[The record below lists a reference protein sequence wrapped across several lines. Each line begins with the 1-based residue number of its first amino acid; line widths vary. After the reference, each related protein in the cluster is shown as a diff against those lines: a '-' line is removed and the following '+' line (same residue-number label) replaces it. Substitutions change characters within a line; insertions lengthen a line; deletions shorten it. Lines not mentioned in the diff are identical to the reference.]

1 MASRLL
7 TSPLRRIN
15 HTSTP
20 LYQHTPTSPLRIG
33 GSKFFSSSVSRGG
46 NNTPHK
52 PDVDFKN
59 EIPKFNFKDLG
70 ASRTAKIVVISGLA
84 IAATAETVTY
94 VRLGMRWWRGE
105 GKVEDEGAEGEG
117 VEGN

>member
-7 TSPLRRIN
+7 TPLRHLN
-15 HTSTP
+15 HTPCP
-20 LYQHTPTSPLRIG
+20 LHQPLPTASLLPFQSPKSFATSAFQR
-33 GSKFFSSSVSRGG
+33 G
-46 NNTPHK
+46 NNMPHK
-52 PDVDFKN
+52 PDVNFKN

-70 ASRTAKIVVISGLA
+70 ASRTAKIVVISGLV

-117 VEGN
+117 VEAN